1 MLIEREPIDVDEKYL
16 LTEIIEALLF
26 KLPDVVDEVVEE
38 STYNSILN
46 IGELEEVKNA
56 MYDYTEEQLLSL
68 NKE

>member
-1 MLIEREPIDVDEKYL
+1 MLIEREPIDVDEEYL
-16 LTEIIEALLF
+16 LTEIIKALIF

-38 STYNSILN
+38 STYNSILG

-68 NKE
+68 NKK